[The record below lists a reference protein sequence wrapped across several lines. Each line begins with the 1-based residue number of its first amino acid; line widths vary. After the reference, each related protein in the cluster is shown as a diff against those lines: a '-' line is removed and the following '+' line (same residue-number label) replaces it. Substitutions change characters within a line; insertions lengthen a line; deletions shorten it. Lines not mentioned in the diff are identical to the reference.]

1 MENETSRSLNILYI
15 EDDVTMQSLMGFYLK
30 NLPHQIDYA
39 NEGNAAISL
48 LKEQE
53 FDLIIMDWSLP
64 TAPIGQNLV
73 NSIRQIQGYEATP
86 IIVVT
91 GFDNPEDLEGL
102 QRNTIQGFLAKPINR
117 VKLKNLITQYS

>member
-1 MENETSRSLNILYI
+1 MDNETSQSLNILYI
-15 EDDVTMQSLMGFYLK
+15 EDDVTVQSLMGFYLK

-39 NEGNAAISL
+39 NEGNSPISL
-48 LKEQE
+48 LKEQN

-64 TAPIGQNLV
+64 TSPTGQDLV
-73 NSIRQIQGYEATP
+73 NSIRQVQGYEATP

-102 QRNTIQGFLAKPINR
+102 DRDTIQGFLAKPINR
-117 VKLKNLITQYS
+117 VKLKNLISEFA